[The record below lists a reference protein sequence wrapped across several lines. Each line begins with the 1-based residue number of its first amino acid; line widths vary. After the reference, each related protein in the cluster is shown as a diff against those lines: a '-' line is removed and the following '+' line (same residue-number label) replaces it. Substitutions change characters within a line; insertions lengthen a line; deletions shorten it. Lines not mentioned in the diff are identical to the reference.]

1 MATTPRAS
9 PGTWYLEHLSEG
21 DLVLLSEAA
30 RRAPEAVRGARPD
43 PRELR
48 AFPGLVEELLAA
60 PAAFELVFA
69 AGPGGSTVPAAP
81 GESSTAGFAG
91 RPSAAGR
98 GRPAPTRTALLD
110 ASPFLVFALAVHRL
124 LAELRGAGHVAEFAG
139 PRRRIVVLGTAD
151 LVEVLAEPWRRL
163 YLVELLASFTHVA
176 SGSVLVRTRRGLR
189 RQRFSELDPVRL
201 ASLLEVLPE
210 VEHAG
215 VYRRLGDLA
224 LFLTGVFPDHTALRG
239 LGEIDRARLWRS
251 TGAGGPASPH
261 GAEAPPT
268 LDLLGRGGAVGL
280 LEELGSRWYRLA
292 ARRVVGPASGTA
304 SVLDDLAA
312 RFGPARRAL
321 NVLTDR
327 YLLPRRGQ
335 LFGTA
340 D

>member
-1 MATTPRAS
+1 MATTPRAT

-30 RRAPEAVRGARPD
+30 RRAPEAVHGARLGPG
-43 PRELR
+43 ELR
-48 AFPGLVEELLAA
+48 SSPGLVEELLAA
-60 PAAFELVFA
+60 PAAFELAFSA
-69 AGPGGSTVPAAP
+69 SPGGPTAAAAP
-81 GESSTAGFAG
+81 LGRLTA
-91 RPSAAGR
+91 
-98 GRPAPTRTALLD
+98 PAPPFLVD

-139 PRRRIVVLGTAD
+139 PRRRIVVLGTGD

-201 ASLLEVLPE
+201 AGLLEVLPE

-239 LGEIDRARLWRS
+239 LGDLDRSRLWRS
-251 TGAGGPASPH
+251 TGAGEPSDPPARRSSP
-261 GAEAPPT
+261 ALE
-268 LDLLGRGGAVGL
+268 LLGSGGAVGL

-304 SVLDDLAA
+304 SVLDDLAE

-335 LFGTA
+335 LFG
-340 D
+340 DLG